1 VTPGNYGAIR
11 ASDNDRWRVQTRLND
26 AFAEGRLDR
35 DEWDQRATAL
45 GGAVTYADLD
55 RLTADLPRPYAP
67 PPAPVVVQQRTSGLA
82 IASLVCGICQL
93 GFPLPI
99 SLVAICLGHA
109 ARRRIRE
116 TGERGD
122 GLAVAGLVLGYLG
135 LVCMLLLVG
144 LIFFVSSRYG
154 GPVHF
159 PGPHLSGGPPPP

>member
-1 VTPGNYGAIR
+1 MTVGSYGAMR
-11 ASDNDRWRVQTRLND
+11 ASDNDRWRVQSRLND

-45 GGAVTYADLD
+45 SIAVTYADLD

-67 PPAPVVVQQRTSGLA
+67 PPPPVVVQQRTSGLA

-99 SLVAICLGHA
+99 GLVAIFLGHA
-109 ARRRIRE
+109 ARRRIRQ

-135 LVCMLLLVG
+135 LVCCLLLVV
-144 LIFFVSSRYG
+144 LIFFTFTHTSHGY
-154 GPVHF
+154 
-159 PGPHLSGGPPPP
+159 PPPGGFPPGAP

>member
-1 VTPGNYGAIR
+1 MTPGNYGAIR
-11 ASDNDRWRVQTRLND
+11 ASDNDRWRVQSRLND

-45 GGAVTYADLD
+45 SGAVTYADLD
-55 RLTADLPRPYAP
+55 RLTADLPRPYVAP
-67 PPAPVVVQQRTSGLA
+67 PPPVIVRQQRTSGLA

-99 SLVAICLGHA
+99 SLVAIVLGHS
-109 ARRRIRE
+109 ARRRIRQ

-135 LVCMLLLVG
+135 LVCMLLLVV
-144 LIFFVSSRYG
+144 LIFFVSSRYS
-154 GPVHF
+154 GPAHSPV
-159 PGPHLSGGPPPP
+159 PAPPPPP